1 MKPLSGSADETVETV
16 LPPGLKILLVEDN
29 DQVRD
34 FARQVLEE
42 LQCTVVEAVNAEQA
56 FQRLADCEADAPFDL
71 VFSDVVMPGR
81 TGIELAEQIKGTHS
95 DLPVL
100 LATGYSSKLAVE
112 IPPHVAFVRKPY
124 RPETVAAAFAKLLQ
138 LRGRSGGSG

>member
-1 MKPLSGSADETVETV
+1 V
-16 LPPGLKILLVEDN
+16 LPTGLKILLVEDN

-34 FARQVLEE
+34 FAHQVLEE
-42 LQCTVVEAVNAEQA
+42 LQCTVVEAENVEQA
-56 FQRLADCEADAPFDL
+56 LQRLGDCDAGAPFDL

-81 TGIELAEQIKGTHS
+81 TGIELAEQIKDTHS

-100 LATGYSSKLAVE
+100 LATGYSSKLAAE

-124 RPETVAAAFAKLLQ
+124 RPETVAAAFAKLLKSHD
-138 LRGRSGGSG
+138 RSG